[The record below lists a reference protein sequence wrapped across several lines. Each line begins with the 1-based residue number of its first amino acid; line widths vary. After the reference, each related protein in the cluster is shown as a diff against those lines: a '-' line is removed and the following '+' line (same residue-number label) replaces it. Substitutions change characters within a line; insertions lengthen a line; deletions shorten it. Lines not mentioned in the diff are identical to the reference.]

1 MRTSLRVILLILIVV
16 SLTAAFS
23 TPATATLI
31 DRGNGLIFDNVLN
44 ITWLQNA
51 NYAATELTATRVT
64 AIIAEVGSVAGHA
77 LTTDDFFPN
86 GTGKMTWW
94 RAMAWAQALNFGG
107 FDDWRLPSTDV
118 NGDGTVVNCLT
129 NTDCPD
135 NEYGHMFYQN
145 LKETLGLSKTGDQ
158 VGDGGVTLN
167 NIQSYYWSGTVFM
180 ADPADFWGCYF
191 ESGGQCFSTSR
202 WADRVAWA
210 VRDGDV
216 AAVPEPGT
224 LCLLASGLAGL
235 GGVAW
240 RRSRLPGQHR
250 AAER

>member
-86 GTGKMTWW
+86 
-94 RAMAWAQALNFGG
+94 
-107 FDDWRLPSTDV
+107 
-118 NGDGTVVNCLT
+118 
-129 NTDCPD
+129 
-135 NEYGHMFYQN
+135 
-145 LKETLGLSKTGDQ
+145 
-158 VGDGGVTLN
+158 
-167 NIQSYYWSGTVFM
+167 
-180 ADPADFWGCYF
+180 PA
-191 ESGGQCFSTSR
+191 
-202 WADRVAWA
+202 
-210 VRDGDV
+210 
-216 AAVPEPGT
+216 
-224 LCLLASGLAGL
+224 
-235 GGVAW
+235 
-240 RRSRLPGQHR
+240 
-250 AAER
+250 